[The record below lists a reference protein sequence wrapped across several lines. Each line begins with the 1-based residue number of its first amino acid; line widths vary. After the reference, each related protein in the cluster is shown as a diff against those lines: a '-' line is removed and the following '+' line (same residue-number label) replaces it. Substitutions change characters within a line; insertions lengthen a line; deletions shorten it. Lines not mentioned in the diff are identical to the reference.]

1 MGLDWGGEVY
11 GGERSEETKNHLKSL
26 CTVYEG
32 AQSWT
37 SICLTLLGTAS
48 HHPPGLLNQK
58 PSRKSDCQ
66 RAISSSLS
74 PFTPVQS
81 RKTKP
86 SAKHFPSPVFLFQNG
101 INNTLPFY
109 NHHQPLMPT
118 SRRKNCL
125 YIYIL
130 YLNVQINLFF
140 SLIFLS
146 SCTYGYDFRNKGCV
160 AGWSTPRVL
169 GRGNMY
175 GYIYEIKMNRCEK
188 VSRK

>member
-26 CTVYEG
+26 GTFYEG

-37 SICLTLLGTAS
+37 SICLTLLDTAS

-66 RAISSSLS
+66 RATSSSLG
-74 PFTPVQS
+74 PFIPVQS

-86 SAKHFPSPVFLFQNG
+86 SAKHFPSPVFLFQNE

-118 SRRKNCL
+118 SRRKHFL

-130 YLNVQINLFF
+130 YLNVQITQLFF
-140 SLIFLS
+140 FTDISLFMYI
-146 SCTYGYDFRNKGCV
+146 
-160 AGWSTPRVL
+160 WVL
-169 GRGNMY
+169 FQ
-175 GYIYEIKMNRCEK
+175 E
-188 VSRK
+188 